1 MSDAINCFD
10 PVANPGGMLT
20 VEESVARILA
30 QIATP
35 EQVETIPLS
44 QAINRVL
51 AEDQVSVFDV
61 PQQTNSA
68 MDGYAIGA
76 AELSS
81 EKNASQKQ
89 HRFTVVGQVLAGGAY
104 AGTLAAGEAV
114 EIMTG
119 AALPVGADSIVIREA
134 VTRESGQIFFSDSVK
149 TGQHVRLKG
158 EDIKSGSVA
167 LSAGS
172 LIRPQE
178 QGLLASL
185 GMQNVAVFKPLRVA
199 IFSTGDEVVA
209 QGQALP
215 ENCIY
220 DTNRF
225 TLTGLLQRMGC
236 SVVDLGIIEDSQVTM
251 QRVLSEASQQADM
264 VISSGGVSMGQ
275 ADYIKQALEAVGD
288 IGFWRVA
295 MRPGRPLAFGKVGQ
309 APFFGLPGNP
319 VAVMVT
325 FLQFVQ
331 PALRKMM
338 GQKGW
343 QPIKMMAVAEEKIK
357 SRAGR
362 IDYSR
367 GVYRINDQ
375 GELVVQTTGAQGSGI
390 LTSMV
395 QANCLIEIGE
405 QYSQVEAGD
414 RVLIQPFSDL
424 L

>member
-10 PVANPGGMLT
+10 PIANPSGMKS
-20 VEESVARILA
+20 VAESVISILA
-30 QIATP
+30 KIEEP
-35 EQVETIPLS
+35 SQVEKVPLS
-44 QAINRVL
+44 NAINRVL
-51 AEDQVSVFDV
+51 AEDQISAFDV
-61 PQQTNSA
+61 PQHTNSA
-68 MDGYAIGA
+68 MDGYAIC
-76 AELSS
+76 AESFQDQRLS
-81 EKNASQKQ
+81 AQKQ
-89 HRFTVVGQVLAGGAY
+89 QTLTVVGRVLAGGAY
-104 AGTLAAGEAV
+104 ANVLNSGEAV

-119 AALPVGADSIVIREA
+119 AALPKGADSIIIREA
-134 VTRESGQIFFSDSVK
+134 VTRDGDQLTFSETVK
-149 TGQHVRLKG
+149 VGQHVRQKG
-158 EDIKSGSVA
+158 EDINSGSVA

-178 QGLLASL
+178 LGLLASL
-185 GMQNVAVFKPLRVA
+185 GMQNVVVFRSLRVA
-199 IFSTGDEVVA
+199 IFSTGDEVVS

-225 TLTGLLQRMGC
+225 TLIGLLKRMGC
-236 SVVDLGIIEDSQVTM
+236 DVIDLGIIEDSQASM
-251 QRVLSEASQQADM
+251 ERVLNEAAQHADM

-275 ADYIKQALEAVGD
+275 ADYIKQALEATGN

-295 MRPGRPLAFGKVGQ
+295 MRPGRPLAFGTVGQ
-309 APFFGLPGNP
+309 ALFFGLPGNP

-338 GQKGW
+338 GQRGW
-343 QPIKMMAVAEEKIK
+343 KPIKMMAVAQEKIK

-367 GVYRINDQ
+367 GVYCINDQ

-405 QYSQVEAGD
+405 QYSQTDAGE

>member
-1 MSDAINCFD
+1 MSVTTNCFD
-10 PVANPGGMLT
+10 PAANPGGMLT
-20 VEESVARILA
+20 VAESVERILA
-30 QIATP
+30 KIAQP
-35 EQVETIPLS
+35 IEVERVPLS
-44 QAINRVL
+44 HAHNRVL
-51 AEDQVSVFDV
+51 AQDQVSSFNV
-61 PQQTNSA
+61 PQHTNLA
-68 MDGYAIGA
+68 MDGYAINA
-76 AELSS
+76 AQLAS
-81 EKNASQKQ
+81 EES
-89 HRFTVVGQVLAGGAY
+89 HTLTVVGQVFAGGAY
-104 AGTLAAGEAV
+104 KGALALGEAV

-119 AALPVGADSIVIREA
+119 AALPAGADAIVIREA
-134 VTRESGQIFFSDSVK
+134 VQRDGNQITFSDAV
-149 TGQHVRLKG
+149 TMGQHVRQKG
-158 EDIKSGSVA
+158 EDIKVGSVA
-167 LSAGS
+167 LSAGC

-185 GMQNVAVFKPLRVA
+185 GEQHVTVFKQLNVA

-209 QGQALP
+209 QGQPLP

-236 SVVDLGIIEDSQVTM
+236 RVIDLGIIEDSQASM
-251 QRVLSEASQQADM
+251 ERVLSSAVTQADM
-264 VISSGGVSMGQ
+264 VISSGGVSMGR
-275 ADYIKQALEAVGD
+275 ADYIKQALETVGE
-288 IGFWRVA
+288 IAFWRVA
-295 MRPGRPLAFGKVGQ
+295 MRPGRPLAFGLIEGK
-309 APFFGLPGNP
+309 PFFGLPGNP

-325 FLQFVQ
+325 FLQFVH

-338 GQKGW
+338 GQPGW
-343 QPIKMMAVAEEKIK
+343 QPNKMTAIAEATIK

-375 GELVVQTTGAQGSGI
+375 GELVVQSTGAQGSGI

-395 QANCLIEIGE
+395 QANCLIEIQE
-405 QYSQVEAGD
+405 QYSQIEAGD

>member
-1 MSDAINCFD
+1 MSRTTNCFD

-20 VEESVARILA
+20 VAESVERILA
-30 QIATP
+30 QIAKPT
-35 EQVETIPLS
+35 QVEMVALS
-44 QAINRVL
+44 QTQNRVL
-51 AEDQVSVFDV
+51 AQDQVSSFNV
-61 PQQTNSA
+61 PQHTNSA
-68 MDGYAIGA
+68 MDGYAIC
-76 AELSS
+76 AESL
-81 EKNASQKQ
+81 ASQEPVQ
-89 HRFTVVGQVLAGGAY
+89 ESHTLTVVGQVFAGGAFNG
-104 AGTLAAGEAV
+104 ALAPGEAV

-119 AALPVGADSIVIREA
+119 AALPAGADSIVIREA
-134 VTRESGQIFFSDSVK
+134 VQRDGNQITFSDAVK
-149 TGQHVRLKG
+149 IGQHVRQKG
-158 EDIKSGSVA
+158 EDIKVGSVA
-167 LSAGS
+167 LSAGC

-185 GMQNVAVFKPLRVA
+185 GKQQVGVFKQLRVA

-209 QGQALP
+209 QGQPLL

-225 TLTGLLQRMGC
+225 TLIGLLQRMGC
-236 SVVDLGIIEDSQVTM
+236 HVVDLGIIEDSQASM
-251 QRVLSEASQQADM
+251 ERVLSSAATQADM
-264 VISSGGVSMGQ
+264 VISSGGVSMGR
-275 ADYIKQALEAVGD
+275 ADYIKQALEAVGE
-288 IGFWRVA
+288 IAFWRVA
-295 MRPGRPLAFGKVGQ
+295 MRPGRPLAFGLLG
-309 APFFGLPGNP
+309 ATPFFGLPGNP

-338 GQKGW
+338 GQTDW
-343 QPIKMMAVAEEKIK
+343 QPHKMTAIAQETIK
-357 SRAGR
+357 SREGR

-395 QANCLIEIGE
+395 QANCLIEIKE